1 MDLKK
6 EFLYFMKVKEK
17 DGKVVEYPIYRQ
29 DEQYFIKDHKVPA
42 GVGVEEEIK
51 NKFDGEAIGP
61 VMPHSIHD
69 ETKFKK
75 PS

>member
-1 MDLKK
+1 MDSKK

-17 DGKVVEYPIYRQ
+17 DGSSVEYPIYRQ
-29 DEQYFIKDHKVPA
+29 DEHYFIKDHKVPA
-42 GVGVEEEIK
+42 GTGIEEEIK
-51 NKFDGEAIGP
+51 NQFGAEAIEP

-75 PS
+75 P